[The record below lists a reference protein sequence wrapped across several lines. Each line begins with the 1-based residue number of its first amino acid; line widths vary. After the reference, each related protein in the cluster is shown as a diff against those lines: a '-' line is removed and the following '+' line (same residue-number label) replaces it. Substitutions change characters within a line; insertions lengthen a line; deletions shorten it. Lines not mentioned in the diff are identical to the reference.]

1 MACVTVGR
9 TLTAWKKDD
18 LFLFRFIFILVSLYP
33 CHGNFSQANNKQPN
47 FRNASSFST
56 MPNLPYDYIVVGGG
70 TAGCPLAATL
80 SEKFRVL
87 VLERG
92 GSPYGN
98 ANISRL
104 ENYDINLAHS
114 TPTSPVQRFLSTDG
128 VFNHRARVLG
138 GNTCINGGFYSRA
151 QPSFVRNA
159 GWDEVLVNESYKW
172 VEDKIVF
179 LNPAAPWQS
188 AVKDGF
194 LEVGVTP
201 FNGYTYQHING
212 TKFGGSIFDNNGF
225 RHTAADLL
233 AAGNPRNLDVLIYA
247 NAEKIIFDT
256 KGTNSKAIGV
266 IFIDENDNRHE
277 AFIKADERSEVIL
290 TSGAIGTPQLLLLS
304 GVGPEE
310 DLRKMNITVILNN
323 EHVGKEMADVPSNN
337 IQIPTPEPQKKTL
350 AQVVGI
356 TTEGFYVET
365 ISGISQNNDSIVT
378 VKNGNM
384 SELKEVFRGGSI
396 HKKIIGPLSKG
407 NLSLINT
414 NVTSNPAVT
423 FNYYAEPEDLRRCVT
438 GVSLL
443 LKIAK
448 TRPVIELMGNLSYT
462 DEMLLNM
469 SVNLFPNLIPKSG
482 NETKSLPEFCKRT
495 VTTLWHYH
503 GGCIVGKV
511 VDKDYKIIGV
521 GNLRVGD
528 SSLFVESP
536 GTNPQ
541 ATVMMLGRMMGV
553 KMITERGRLARDH
566 MLYGHEGSA
575 SSK

>member
-1 MACVTVGR
+1 M
-9 TLTAWKKDD
+9 AWKKDD
-18 LFLFRFIFILVSLYP
+18 LFLFLFIFIIVSLYP

-56 MPNLPYDYIVVGGG
+56 MPNSPYDYIVVGGG

-80 SEKFRVL
+80 SKNFRVL
-87 VLERG
+87 LLERG

-98 ANISRL
+98 NNISRL
-104 ENYDINLAHS
+104 ENFHQTLAYS

-138 GNTCINGGFYSRA
+138 GNTCINAGFYSRA
-151 QPSFVRNA
+151 EPSFVRNA
-159 GWDEVLVNESYKW
+159 GWDEVLVNESYQW

-179 LNPAAPWQS
+179 LKPAAPWQS
-188 AVKDGF
+188 AVKDGL

-233 AAGNPRNLDVLIYA
+233 AAGNPPNLQVFIHA
-247 NAEKIIFDT
+247 PVQKIVFDT
-256 KGTNSKAIGV
+256 RGTKPKAIGV
-266 IFIDENDNRHE
+266 IFNDENGNQHE
-277 AFIKADERSEVIL
+277 AFIKTDEKSEVIL
-290 TSGAIGTPQLLLLS
+290 TAGAIGTPQLLLLS
-304 GVGPEE
+304 GVGPKE
-310 DLRKMNITVILNN
+310 DLQKLNITVILNN
-323 EHVGKEMADVPSNN
+323 EHVGKDMADNPSNN
-337 IQIPTPEPQKKTL
+337 ILIITPEPQNQTL
-350 AQVVGI
+350 LQVVGI
-356 TTEGFYVET
+356 TTKGFYVET
-365 ISGISQNNDSIVT
+365 SSGFGINNDSIVT

-384 SELKEVFRGGSI
+384 SELKEIFRGGTI
-396 HKKIIGPLSKG
+396 LEKIIGPLSKG
-407 NLSLINT
+407 NLSLVNT
-414 NVTSNPAVT
+414 NVTSNPTVT
-423 FNYYAEPEDLRRCVT
+423 FNYFAEPEDLRRCVA

-443 LKIAK
+443 LEIAK
-448 TRPVIELMGNLSYT
+448 TRPVKELMGNLSYT

-469 SVNLFPNLIPKSG
+469 SLNANINLIPKSG
-482 NETKSLPEFCKRT
+482 NETKSLPEFCKKS

-511 VDKDYKIIGV
+511 VDRDYKVIGV

-528 SSLFVESP
+528 SSWFDVSP

-541 ATVMMLGRMMGV
+541 ATVMMFGRMMGV
-553 KMITERGRLARDH
+553 KMIRERL
-566 MLYGHEGSA
+566 SA
-575 SSK
+575 G